1 MTPQTSSFSGWT
13 IVAAAFVIAVFGWGI
28 GFYGPP
34 VYLETVRE
42 ARGWPVALVSGA
54 VTTHFLA
61 GVLVVANLPKLHKR
75 FGLPVVTVAG
85 AGALALGVLGWAVA
99 REPWQL
105 YAATLFS
112 GAGWVTLGSA
122 AVNAIVAPWF
132 VRKRPAA
139 LAMAYNGASIGGVVF
154 SPLWVALIGWGGFP
168 LATLIVGIVMVAT
181 VTVLAVRMLGLT
193 PESLNQRPD
202 GEAASE
208 MAAESKPGA
217 GPKPVSSVWQD
228 KAFLTLSAG
237 MALALFAQ
245 IGLIAHLVSLLVPVL
260 GAQGAGLASGLATA
274 AAILGRTLVGWI
286 MPPSADRRLV
296 ASASLLVQV
305 IGCGALFLGAGTSV
319 PLLLIGVILIGLGIG
334 NATSL
339 PPLVAQVEFA
349 KEDAGRIVALTVA
362 ISQGFY
368 AFAPAGFGFLREIA
382 PEAFVYAGAALF
394 QIAAIVAYLWGR
406 KAYTTRTVACDVR
419 DSLRGRR
426 LEKRVA

>member
-1 MTPQTSSFSGWT
+1 MTLQTSSFYGWT

-34 VYLETVRE
+34 VYLEAVRE

-85 AGALALGVLGWAVA
+85 AMALALGVLGWAIA

-112 GAGWVTLGSA
+112 GAGWVALGAA

-139 LAMAYNGASIGGVVF
+139 LAMAYNGASVGGVVF
-154 SPLWVALIGWGGFP
+154 SPLWVALIGWAGFP

-208 MAAESKPGA
+208 VVAESKPGA

-245 IGLIAHLVSLLVPVL
+245 IGLIAHLVSLLVPGL
-260 GAQGAGLASGLATA
+260 GAQGAGLASGLATV

-286 MPPSADRRLV
+286 MPPSADRRLI

-305 IGCGALFLGAGTSV
+305 IGCGALFLAAGTSV

-368 AFAPAGFGFLREIA
+368 AFAPAGFGLMREVA
-382 PEAFVYAGAALF
+382 PEAFVYGGAALI

-406 KAYTTRTVACDVR
+406 KAYTMRSVASEAD
-419 DSLRGRR
+419 DNLQ
-426 LEKRVA
+426 EEAA